1 MTGSASPVIVR
12 EASSREYAEAGR
24 VTAEAY
30 RQFAADGDD
39 DDWHEYLEAIADVE
53 GRADRTTIFIAL
65 DGDRIVGSATLE
77 LFDRVEREDDP
88 TLHPEES
95 HIRMLGVHPD
105 ARRRGV
111 ARALMDA
118 CFERARNEGKTFMSL
133 HTTERMR
140 DAQRMYEALGFERL
154 DDRVFPDG
162 FVLLTYRRPID

>member
-1 MTGSASPVIVR
+1 MSGGGSPVTVR
-12 EASSREYAEAGR
+12 EAAPHEYAEAGR

-30 RQFAADGDD
+30 RQFVVDGD
-39 DDWHEYLEAIADVE
+39 DDWHEYLHAIADVE
-53 GRADRTTIFIAL
+53 GRADRTTIFVAL
-65 DGDRIVGSATLE
+65 DGEQIVGSATLE
-77 LFDRVEREDDP
+77 LFDRVEVEDDP

-105 ARRRGV
+105 VRRRGV
-111 ARALMDA
+111 ARALMSA
-118 CFERARNEGKTFMSL
+118 CFERARHEGKTFMTL

>member
-1 MTGSASPVIVR
+1 MSGGGPPVTVR
-12 EASSREYAEAGR
+12 EAAPHEYAEAGR

-30 RQFAADGDD
+30 RQFVVDGD
-39 DDWHEYLEAIADVE
+39 DDWHEYLDAIADVE
-53 GRADRTTIFIAL
+53 GRADRTTIFVAL
-65 DGDRIVGSATLE
+65 DGEQIVGSATLE
-77 LFDRVEREDDP
+77 LFDRVEVEDDP

-105 ARRRGV
+105 VRRRGV
-111 ARALMDA
+111 ARALMSA
-118 CFERARNEGKTFMSL
+118 CFERARHEGKTFMTL
-133 HTTERMR
+133 HTTERMG

>member
-1 MTGSASPVIVR
+1 MSAGESPVTVR
-12 EASSREYAEAGR
+12 EAAPHEYAEAGR

-30 RQFAADGDD
+30 RQFVLDGD
-39 DDWHEYLEAIADVE
+39 DDWHEYLDAIADVE
-53 GRADRTTIFIAL
+53 ARADRTTIFVAL
-65 DGDRIVGSATLE
+65 DGEQIVGSATLE
-77 LFDRVEREDDP
+77 LFDRVEVEDDP

-105 ARRRGV
+105 VRRRGV
-111 ARALMDA
+111 ARALMSA
-118 CFERARNEGKTFMSL
+118 CFERARREGKSFMTL
-133 HTTERMR
+133 HTTERMG

>member
-12 EASSREYAEAGR
+12 EASPREYAEAGR

>member
-1 MTGSASPVIVR
+1 MSGGGPPVTVR
-12 EASSREYAEAGR
+12 EAAPHEYAEVGR

-30 RQFAADGDD
+30 RQFVVDGD
-39 DDWHEYLEAIADVE
+39 DDWHEYLDAIADVE
-53 GRADRTTIFIAL
+53 GRADRTTIFVAL
-65 DGDRIVGSATLE
+65 DGERIVGSATLE
-77 LFDRVEREDDP
+77 LFDRVEVEDDP

-95 HIRMLGVHPD
+95 HIRMLGVHPNV
-105 ARRRGV
+105 RRRGV
-111 ARALMDA
+111 ARALMSA
-118 CFERARNEGKTFMSL
+118 CFERARHEGKTFMTL